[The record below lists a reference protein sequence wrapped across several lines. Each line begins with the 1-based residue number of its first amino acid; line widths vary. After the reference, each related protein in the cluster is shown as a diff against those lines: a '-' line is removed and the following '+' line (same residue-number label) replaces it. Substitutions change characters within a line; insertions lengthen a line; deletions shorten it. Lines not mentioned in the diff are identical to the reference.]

1 MKVKI
6 TVISIVLALAAAFV
20 FGCIA
25 PTTPPLPPPPTSDEI
40 LAIVS
45 TFDGLDPMSFSAAE
59 DIVAMG
65 YQVVPVLIELL
76 QDDDLRVRWAAIYGL
91 SRLAKEDDVEG
102 VSTGLNDPSLAI
114 RVIAAATLLKLGDNR
129 GKDILEDATTS
140 NEILLYSHPPE
151 LIRDYA
157 TGVLDAYNGT
167 SLLGPPSHSFSST
180 ALPLT
185 YSTRQTTV
193 TREES
198 SITVTVNIEFYGPGA
213 TQELIGGWEL
223 DIEDFWNGPDGH
235 QMFGNCTVTFDVVT
249 RIRDEGGAPTEGFHQ
264 IEVLDLNPGEF
275 HTSKAGVSQQSTG
288 GEWDD
293 QDTRNHVAH
302 ETGHLMGLYDE
313 YHYEDVDGD
322 GDDDYVNDNP
332 QPEDPQSIMAQTWE
346 NVAPLQEHIDEI
358 INLAG
363 VNFPAVIPIVAEFE
377 ILYCGAWSWTKN
389 YALGRDQSWAE
400 YSADPSTILDW
411 PVTGMVGQYGEVRC
425 IYDENYDGYSW
436 DFVNLG
442 HRFFGRYTLD
452 SIEGYTQAKIKAFIL
467 PPSGIL
473 IYEWYPFFLEIYVNG
488 IKAGETLITLS
499 DEYEYVIPLDFSAVA
514 TGTYVMV
521 EFTSNKLRV
530 ENPIPATPFFCE
542 GIESRIF
549 AECAGIG
556 QIFLILE

>member
-1 MKVKI
+1 M
-6 TVISIVLALAAAFV
+6 ALVAAFV
-20 FGCIA
+20 FGCTA
-25 PTTPPLPPPPTSDEI
+25 PTTPPLLPPPTSDEI

-59 DIVAMG
+59 DIVVMG
-65 YQVVPVLIELL
+65 YQYVPVLIELL

-102 VSTGLNDPSLAI
+102 VSTGLNDPNLAI

-185 YSTRQTTV
+185 YIARQTTV
-193 TREES
+193 TREER

-235 QMFGNCTVTFDVVT
+235 QMFGYCTVTFDVVT
-249 RIRDEGGAPTEGFHQ
+249 RIRDEGDAPTEGSHQ

-332 QPEDPQSIMAQTWE
+332 QPEDPQSIMAQTWG

-363 VNFPAVIPIVAEFE
+363 VNFPAGIPIVAEFE
-377 ILYCGAWSWTKN
+377 ILYSAGDSVSAGDLLEEN
-389 YALGRDQSWAE
+389 YALGRDQNWE
-400 YSADPSTILDW
+400 KYLDDPGTYDQLQCS
-411 PVTGMVGQYGEVRC
+411 VGQVGSVQC
-425 IYDENYDGYSW
+425 WYDEDHDRYTW
-436 DFVNLG
+436 TFVNIGSHL
-442 HRFFGRYTLD
+442 FGRYTLD
-452 SIEGYTQAKIKAFIL
+452 SIEGYTQAKIKASIAAGSPFIDF
-467 PPSGIL
+467 
-473 IYEWYPFFLEIYVNG
+473 YEWYPFFLEIYING

-499 DEYEYVIPLDFSAVA
+499 DVYECVIPLDFSAVA
-514 TGTYVMV
+514 TGTDVMV
-521 EFTSNKLRV
+521 KFTSNRLKV
-530 ENPIPATPFFCE
+530 VNPIPETPFFSSGE
-542 GIESRIF
+542 IRFFGDNAIILNT
-549 AECAGIG
+549 
-556 QIFLILE
+556 FLILE